1 MKNELTAALIKVL
14 TSPDCAIV
22 CQQEASV
29 LPLVDGVPVDDGA
42 DIDHELLEDGGV
54 VLHFEGRK
62 VRVSFHED
70 D

>member
-1 MKNELTAALIKVL
+1 MKDALTRALIKVL
-14 TSPDCAIV
+14 TWQTIAQSGEQDA
-22 CQQEASV
+22 AF

-62 VRVSFHED
+62 VRVTFSED